1 MKIGI
6 TASACDLL
14 HVGHILMLKE
24 AKSVCDY
31 LIVAIQID
39 PKLSNPEKNSPIQSF
54 YERWVQL
61 SADKIC

>member
-6 TASACDLL
+6 KASACDLL

-39 PKLSNPEKNSPIQSF
+39 PKLSNPEKIS
-54 YERWVQL
+54 L
-61 SADKIC
+61 SNLFMRDGYNYRQ